1 MRTTYLVTRA
11 RALLR
16 ADINT
21 FAEARSYAQG
31 RFNIM
36 GGNNWTD
43 IYVITKRDVLADG
56 DLVHTTMGTID
67 REGFHIHPEF

>member
-11 RALLR
+11 RCLLR
-16 ADINT
+16 ADIAT
-21 FAEARSYAQG
+21 FAEARRYAQG

-43 IYVITKRDVLADG
+43 IYVITKRDDADG